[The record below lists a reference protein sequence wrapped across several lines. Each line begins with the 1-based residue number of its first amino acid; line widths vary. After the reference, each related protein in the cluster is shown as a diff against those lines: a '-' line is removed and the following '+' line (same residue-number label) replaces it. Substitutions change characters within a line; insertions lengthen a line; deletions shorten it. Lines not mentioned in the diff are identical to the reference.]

1 MKHFLKDIVLTFAIA
16 IGMVAAALPALQ
28 PYARNIE
35 NTSTYKRDYLEQNRL
50 AIATLILG
58 HSHTVVGFDAS
69 ILDSAFNAALA
80 ARISYYDAAIVEQY
94 VPQMPN
100 LKAVVYPLACEYEA
114 GAALLDN
121 KSRFENIFLYKNY
134 WDIHPPKALFKPK
147 DVLGYN
153 HYYISNIIHL
163 GFYTQNILCDSLG
176 LISMGESIGNGN
188 NVYEA
193 PGCEPMV
200 TESLQKMA
208 KVCNDHGV
216 RLIVVT
222 FPANSTYRASHA
234 DCDSRMQKVI
244 DHVAGQYPV
253 EYHCYL
259 NDEQFGDSLFSDQ
272 THLNH
277 RGATA
282 FAQRI
287 KQDFRL

>member
-1 MKHFLKDIVLTFAIA
+1 MLMERSNLFRH
-16 IGMVAAALPALQ
+16 
-28 PYARNIE
+28 
-35 NTSTYKRDYLEQNRL
+35 TYETVSRLLSIQSGRRTTDY
-50 AIATLILG
+50 
-58 HSHTVVGFDAS
+58 
-69 ILDSAFNAALA
+69 
-80 ARISYYDAAIVEQY
+80 
-94 VPQMPN
+94 
-100 LKAVVYPLACEYEA
+100 
-114 GAALLDN
+114 
-121 KSRFENIFLYKNY
+121 
-134 WDIHPPKALFKPK
+134 
-147 DVLGYN
+147 
-153 HYYISNIIHL
+153 
-163 GFYTQNILCDSLG
+163 DSLG
-176 LISMGESIGNGN
+176 FFSLGDNVSDGN

-200 TESLQKMA
+200 TESLLKMA

-222 FPANSTYRASHA
+222 FPANSTYRASHT

-287 KQDFRL
+287 KLDFEL

>member
-1 MKHFLKDIVLTFAIA
+1 MKHFLQDILITLALGV
-16 IGMVAAALPALQ
+16 GMAALCMPLLKMHAQ
-28 PYARNIE
+28 QADNE
-35 NTSTYKRDYLEQNRL
+35 HTEKRDYLESHL
-50 AIATLILG
+50 DDIAILITG
-58 HSHTVVGFDAS
+58 HSQSESSMDPWIFDSVYNVS
-69 ILDSAFNAALA
+69 IT
-80 ARISYYDAAIVEQY
+80 ARISYYDAALLARY
-94 VPQMPN
+94 VPRMPH
-100 LKAVVYPLACEYEA
+100 LKAVIYPLICEYEPGTVFLKDDWRENNLYNYRFYWGIDEA
-114 GAALLDN
+114 PMLMERSNLFRHTYETVSRLLSIQSGRRTTD
-121 KSRFENIFLYKNY
+121 Y
-134 WDIHPPKALFKPK
+134 
-147 DVLGYN
+147 
-153 HYYISNIIHL
+153 
-163 GFYTQNILCDSLG
+163 DSLG
-176 LISMGESIGNGN
+176 FFSLGDNVSDGN

-200 TESLQKMA
+200 TESLLKMA

-222 FPANSTYRASHA
+222 SPANSTYRASHT

-244 DHVAGQYPV
+244 DHVAGKYPV

-287 KQDFRL
+287 KLDFEL

>member
-16 IGMVAAALPALQ
+16 IGMVAVALTALQ
-28 PYARNIE
+28 PYARNIK
-35 NTSTYKRDYLEQNRL
+35 NTYTYKRVYLEQNRL
-50 AIATLILG
+50 SIATLILG
-58 HSHTVVGFDAS
+58 HSHTVVGVDAS
-69 ILDSAFNAALA
+69 ALDSAFNAALA

-94 VPQMPN
+94 IPQMPN

-114 GAALLDN
+114 GASLIDN

-134 WDIHPPKALFKPK
+134 WNIPPPIVLYNSKNALEQ
-147 DVLGYN
+147 L
-153 HYYISNIIHL
+153 HYYIGNILHF
-163 GFYTQNILCDSLG
+163 GFYTQETICDSLG

-193 PGCEPMV
+193 PGCKPMV
-200 TESLQKMA
+200 TESLLKMA

-222 FPANSTYRASHA
+222 FPANSTYRASHT

-259 NDEQFGDSLFSDQ
+259 NDEAFGDSLFSDQ

-287 KQDFRL
+287 KQDFEL